1 LYSLFICNLFG
12 RRSEALLRRK
22 KPSDATVR
30 NLSCIKIQKILFSGE
45 NAIDTGRWRYPT
57 ITAEVSIT
65 PSMAF
70 HKEKVKRMNIY
81 VTHVILAG
89 REAVPLHNKMQKKL

>member
-1 LYSLFICNLFG
+1 M
-12 RRSEALLRRK
+12 
-22 KPSDATVR
+22 
-30 NLSCIKIQKILFSGE
+30 
-45 NAIDTGRWRYPT
+45 

-70 HKEKVKRMNIY
+70 HKGKVKRMNIY

-89 REAVPLHNKMQKKL
+89 RESVPLHNEMQKKL